1 MHVIKGSVK
10 DIIEKRE
17 IASNSDWCCAKVLIS
32 PFTVHLNLTDEKS
45 EGLDHSLANF
55 KVL

>member
-1 MHVIKGSVK
+1 MHVIKGNVK